1 MQEFNPKA
9 ISFSDKAINHFRIS
23 LNHRGYGD
31 GVRIGV
37 KEAGCSG
44 YEYVLVF
51 VDDIDQNVLELR
63 EGSVVGDVDGL
74 VIGSLLGEDD
84 ESTDGEI
91 DDGL

>member
-37 KEAGCSG
+37 RKQAA
-44 YEYVLVF
+44 
-51 VDDIDQNVLELR
+51 VDMSMFLIL
-63 EGSVVGDVDGL
+63 
-74 VIGSLLGEDD
+74 
-84 ESTDGEI
+84 
-91 DDGL
+91 